1 MAKPNLNTREDTR
14 KWDCSVMAKP
24 TLKSEYDPVPQ
35 EAGSRFHSFTS
46 FCCIVQDSTDSAI
59 ARMPKYE
66 VDIPCRSQM
75 TRLAS
80 ITSYWARLSK
90 PNVRRSSYKD
100 GVMGEMG
107 HWTQPILFRFW
118 WKSKVVILHKIIF
131 FRWRASLWKTVWK
144 PLIVYL
150 LLYLAISL
158 IYRSLICGSSFIN
171 GPNLLPSL
179 AISIICWLLSNIL
192 SGVFQDFLFRHF

>member
-1 MAKPNLNTREDTR
+1 MNPVFKSSHLNVVTQTKKSQFVIKWLWWVVEYSHWLHLLGFSPLCNTLYREGLTVQPSRALISKQSKHADYCQGEGGAMAKPNLNTREDTR

-46 FCCIVQDSTDSAI
+46 CWCIVQDSTDSAI

-118 WKSKVVILHKIIF
+118 
-131 FRWRASLWKTVWK
+131 
-144 PLIVYL
+144 
-150 LLYLAISL
+150 
-158 IYRSLICGSSFIN
+158 
-171 GPNLLPSL
+171 
-179 AISIICWLLSNIL
+179 
-192 SGVFQDFLFRHF
+192 